1 MSRLPAH
8 PAPGDAVRSA
18 PGSWHAPI
26 AYSRRVTDGSR
37 RATFAAFFANL
48 GIAISKLIGFLITG
62 SASLLAETIHSA
74 ADTGNQLLLF
84 LGGQRARKAATPEHP
99 FGYGR
104 ERYFWA
110 FAVALVLFSMGGM
123 FALYEGIQKFRD
135 PHEVESLGVAVA
147 ILVVAIM
154 LESFSLRTAVKESN
168 HVRRPGTS
176 WWRFIRGTKQPELPV
191 VLLEDIGALTGLF
204 LALGGVLMAH
214 ATDDARWD
222 AVGSISIGVLLIVIA
237 IVLVVE
243 MKSLLIGESASADA
257 RLAIVRAIES
267 SPNVDRLIHICTE
280 HIGPDEILVG
290 AKIEYASSLS
300 TDQLVAAIN
309 STEDAIRASVP
320 AATVI
325 YLEPDVHR
333 IDHPE
338 LVASADPLDAH
349 R

>member
-1 MSRLPAH
+1 M
-8 PAPGDAVRSA
+8 
-18 PGSWHAPI
+18 
-26 AYSRRVTDGSR
+26 TNGSR
-37 RATFAAFFANL
+37 KAILAAFFANL

-62 SASLLAETIHSA
+62 SASLLAETVHSV
-74 ADTGNQLLLF
+74 ADAGNQLLLL
-84 LGGQRARKAATPEHP
+84 LGGQRARKKATPEHP

-135 PHEVESLGVAVA
+135 PHEVESLSVAVG
-147 ILVVAIM
+147 ILVFAIV

-168 HVRRPGTS
+168 HVRGPGTS
-176 WWRFIRGTKQPELPV
+176 WWRFIRSTKQPELPV
-191 VLLEDIGALTGLF
+191 VLLEDIGALFGLI
-204 LALGGVLMAH
+204 LALGGVLMASV
-214 ATDDARWD
+214 TDDARWD

-237 IVLVVE
+237 IVLVIE
-243 MKSLLIGESASADA
+243 MKSLLIGESASVESRA
-257 RLAIVRAIES
+257 AIVAAIES
-267 SPNVDRLIHICTE
+267 SANVDQLIHIRTE

-290 AKIEYASSLS
+290 AKIQYASTLS
-300 TDQLVAAIN
+300 TGELVAAIN

-333 IDHPE
+333 TDHPE
-338 LVASADPLDAH
+338 LVAQTESAPPDTH
-349 R
+349 